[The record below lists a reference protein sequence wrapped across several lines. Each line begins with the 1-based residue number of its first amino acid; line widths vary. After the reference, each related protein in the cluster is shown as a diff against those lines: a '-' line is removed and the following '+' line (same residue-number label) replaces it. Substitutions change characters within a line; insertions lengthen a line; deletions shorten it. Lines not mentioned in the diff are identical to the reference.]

1 MIHLRA
7 RGGWISAR
15 SGRPVDGYN
24 YETVY
29 KRHLTSDLLTCS
41 PPGAEAPFPPKEGA
55 APAADTM
62 PAADLLGRSVSNLVH
77 HRVRETVRRSAERRS
92 GTTSLDAG
100 PHCAKPRHHAQ
111 DRRHLEVDLCRRAHP
126 RRPPVAF
133 SISRRREKGIAR
145 RRGRQAPRESIARV
159 DAPGPSIG
167 IGRFPVRPHRR
178 TSRRGVDARI
188 VSGASGRPRALDVFA
203 LRRPFVKS
211 VHA

>member
-7 RGGWISAR
+7 RGGSDQR
-15 SGRPVDGYN
+15 TKRPRGRRVH

-100 PHCAKPRHHAQ
+100 PHCAKHRHHAQ
-111 DRRHLEVDLCRRAHP
+111 DRRHVEVDLCRRAHP

-145 RRGRQAPRESIARV
+145 RRGRQALPESIARV
-159 DAPGPSIG
+159 DAPGPSTG
-167 IGRFPVRPHRR
+167 MGRFPVRPHRR
-178 TSRRGVDARI
+178 TSRRG
-188 VSGASGRPRALDVFA
+188 SGRQDRGAALPEDHARRTCSLSDV
-203 LRRPFVKS
+203 LS
-211 VHA
+211 